1 MNTSLEQTLTESVS
15 DQERLFPGRRVG
27 PGQEPSAE
35 PSAGERE
42 GGHLAYKQQREGAPL
57 ARNRRSRRRR
67 LWGTSKEQA
76 LPGHSRRRWLWLWGT
91 CICVAALL
99 TATRV
104 LALETI
110 IIERGY
116 DNPTKIAVVPFETLD
131 STDAGIAEIVSF
143 DLARSGQFDPLPRE
157 NMLSFPARVEDVLF
171 RDWRIL
177 GIEYV
182 VIGRLRR
189 QPNGDFSV
197 AYHLLD
203 VFNEQEL
210 TTRRIGAQASQ
221 LRDVAHSISDEV
233 YKSITGIP
241 GAFST
246 KILYVLAKNAG
257 TSYATYELKLA
268 DSDGARA
275 RTLFESTQPLLSSSW
290 APDGRRVAYVS
301 FESGRQSI
309 VIQDIHTG
317 SRLRV
322 AEYRGLNSA
331 PVFSPDGNR
340 LALVLSRDGNAEIYI
355 KDLLTG
361 ELRRITR
368 YPSAIDTEPSW
379 TPDGTGLIFTSDRGG
394 QPQIYRMDLTNS
406 MVERLTFEGDYNA
419 RARLLPDGKNL
430 VYVHRRER
438 TYHIARQN
446 LERDDGVRVLTA
458 TSLDESPSIAPNGQM
473 LIYATQ
479 DRGRG
484 ILAVVSI
491 DGRVKYRLPAS
502 EGDVREPA
510 WSPYMDAFSPGT

>member
-1 MNTSLEQTLTESVS
+1 M
-15 DQERLFPGRRVG
+15 RV
-27 PGQEPSAE
+27 P
-35 PSAGERE
+35 
-42 GGHLAYKQQREGAPL
+42 
-57 ARNRRSRRRR
+57 
-67 LWGTSKEQA
+67 LWGA
-76 LPGHSRRRWLWLWGT
+76 CL
-91 CICVAALL
+91 AASLI
-99 TATRV
+99 AARV
-104 LALETI
+104 FALETI
-110 IIERGY
+110 IINQGY

-131 STDAGIAEIVSF
+131 STDAGIADVVSF

-157 NMLSFPARVEDVLF
+157 NMLSFPARIEDVFF

-182 VIGRLRR
+182 VVGRLRS

-203 VFNEQEL
+203 VFNEREL
-210 TTRRIGAQASQ
+210 TTRRIDAQPPQ
-221 LRDVAHSISDEV
+221 LRDVAHSIADDV
-233 YKSITGIP
+233 YEHITGIP

-275 RTLFESTQPLLSSSW
+275 RTLFESDEPLLSSSW

-301 FESGRQSI
+301 FEGRRPAI
-309 VIQDIHTG
+309 IIQDIVTG
-317 SRLRV
+317 ARSRV

-340 LALVLSRDGNAEIYI
+340 LALVLSRDGNAEIYV
-355 KDLLTG
+355 KDLLTD

-379 TPDGTGLIFTSDRGG
+379 TADGTGLIFTSDRGG
-394 QPQIYRMDLTNS
+394 RPQIYRIDLTNS

-430 VYVHRRER
+430 VYVHRRKG
-438 TYHIARQN
+438 TYHIAWQN
-446 LERDDGVRVLTA
+446 LERDEGIRVLTA
-458 TSLDESPSIAPNGQM
+458 TPLDESPSIAPNGTM

-479 DRGRG
+479 VGGRG

-491 DGRVKYRLPAS
+491 DGRVKYRLPSA